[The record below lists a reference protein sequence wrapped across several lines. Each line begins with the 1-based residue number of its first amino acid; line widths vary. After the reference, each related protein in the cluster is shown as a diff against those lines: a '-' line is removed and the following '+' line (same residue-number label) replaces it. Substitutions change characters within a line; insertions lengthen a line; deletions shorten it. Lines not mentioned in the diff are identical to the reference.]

1 MNDLA
6 TLLTAVGGLVTAL
19 AGAFALVWNTVR
31 LSKRE
36 RPATAR
42 RVVEVLAAA
51 AEDGEITA
59 DELAELAEHL
69 EDPGGNSE

>member
-1 MNDLA
+1 MNDVA
-6 TLLTAVGGLVTAL
+6 TLLTAVGGLTTAL

-36 RPATAR
+36 RPDTAR

-59 DELAELAEHL
+59 DELAQLAEHL
-69 EDPGGNSE
+69 GDAGGEDA